1 MNVIKYLKVLLY
13 ILIPVLIF
21 NIITTLLYYFN
32 LIGSNVTNYLKLIMI
47 VLSMLTGGVYIGSK
61 ATKKGWLEGIK
72 VGLEV
77 IILLFLIVAHLNFN
91 QNYFKAITRGKYT
104 LKRTINLIINI
115 GLIISLFVTIISG
128 IFISQIIKTYKNRK
142 Y

>member
-1 MNVIKYLKVLLY
+1 MIIAIILEFLSLP
-13 ILIPVLIF
+13 ILIHE
-21 NIITTLLYYFN
+21 
-32 LIGSNVTNYLKLIMI
+32 I
-47 VLSMLTGGVYIGSK
+47 VG
-61 ATKKGWLEGIK
+61 
-72 VGLEV
+72 